1 MQKSPLEAR
10 EERILSLHLY
20 FSFSS
25 ISYGISLGHR
35 VVFQRR
41 IKRALRWWR
50 NWHSC
55 ILLMECYL
63 VNICWGQF
71 GNFYPS
77 PAPRNLS
84 YGSVLTWAKWH
95 MYKVV
100 YCSTVCNSEG
110 LETPSMS
117 INRDRLYYDAR
128 IQGNNIQCE
137 KKNEELIENDLQDK
151 TLRGEKSK
159 VQYKLYATPCVK
171 DGGKE

>member
-1 MQKSPLEAR
+1 
-10 EERILSLHLY
+10 
-20 FSFSS
+20 
-25 ISYGISLGHR
+25 
-35 VVFQRR
+35 
-41 IKRALRWWR
+41 
-50 NWHSC
+50 
-55 ILLMECYL
+55 
-63 VNICWGQF
+63 
-71 GNFYPS
+71 
-77 PAPRNLS
+77 
-84 YGSVLTWAKWH
+84 